1 MSVFALASRYTNDAR
16 VLLDEP
22 VETPLDENAEHSQWQ
37 TAGFKYYFPILGK
50 LVLFHVV
57 PNDSALHRSGEKKT
71 GHPQPFEPL

>member
-22 VETPLDENAEHSQWQ
+22 VETPLEENAEHSQWQ

-50 LVLFHVV
+50 PVCSL
-57 PNDSALHRSGEKKT
+57 SRRSQRLSDTQK
-71 GHPQPFEPL
+71 